1 MENITAI
8 GAGDITITKEGDEV
22 VLSAEY
28 SAKVP
33 LFGNL
38 SACMDFE
45 PDLEVGRGRPDAS
58 GSMDSEAFALA
69 IGHRFAQP
77 ELLRRALTHRS
88 HGASNN
94 ERLEFLGD
102 SVVNC
107 AVALELYHKFPQL
120 TEGELSRLRANLVN
134 QQSLAAVARRFD
146 FGAQLLLGEG
156 ELKSGGA
163 RRPSML
169 ADAVEAVI
177 GAAFLDGGFEA
188 ARRVVRT
195 LLGRGDRRDRPRDLR
210 ARTPRRCCR
219 STCRAAGW
227 RCRSTR
233 WSRRAAKR
241 TSSCSRSS
249 A

>member
-1 MENITAI
+1 
-8 GAGDITITKEGDEV
+8 
-22 VLSAEY
+22 
-28 SAKVP
+28 
-33 LFGNL
+33 
-38 SACMDFE
+38 
-45 PDLEVGRGRPDAS
+45 
-58 GSMDSEAFALA
+58 MDSGEFELR
-69 IGHRFAQP
+69 IGHRFAKP

-88 HGASNN
+88 HSAAHN

-134 QQSLAAVARRFD
+134 QQSLASVAQQFD

-156 ELKSGGA
+156 EAKSGGS

-177 GAAFLDGGFEA
+177 GAAFLDEGFEA

-195 LLGRGDRRDRPRDLR
+195 LLGGAIDAIDPLLP
-210 ARTPRRCCR
+210 ARIPRRCSR

-227 RCRSTR
+227 HCPSMR
-233 WSRRAAKR
+233 WWRPAAKR
-241 TSSCSRSS
+241 TSNNSRSS